1 MVGAD
6 LRSSQ
11 LRLVLAVGIDPAS
24 GRSIQKTK
32 TFSNIK
38 TNSTDEAVFN
48 VAQALLSV
56 QTSTL
61 ANIAR
66 NDVKHLYLN

>member
-1 MVGAD
+1 MVTAD

-11 LRLVLAVGIDPAS
+11 LRLVLAVGIDPTS

-32 TFSNIK
+32 SFSNIK
-38 TNSTDEAVFN
+38 TDSTDEAVFN
-48 VAQALLSV
+48 VAQAFLSV

-66 NDVKHLYLN
+66 NDVSHLHLS

>member
-1 MVGAD
+1 MVGTD

-11 LRLVLAVGIDPAS
+11 LRLVLAVGIDPSS

-32 TFSNIK
+32 TFGNIK